1 VHDLKHTF
9 GRRLRAA
16 GVSFEDRQKFQSYKS
31 NLKIMKQ
38 VNDSVSLTC
47 FTFLSY
53 QALLER
59 MLMALNYHFRL
70 FSNNTVSFSGRV
82 LSIPE

>member
-1 VHDLKHTF
+1 
-9 GRRLRAA
+9 
-16 GVSFEDRQKFQSYKS
+16 
-31 NLKIMKQ
+31 MKQ

-47 FTFLSY
+47 FTFLPY
-53 QALLER
+53 QVLLER
-59 MLMALNYHFRL
+59 MLMALNCHFRL